1 MTGLVMISPEL
12 TIILTGWLR
21 LKIFVLENKEK
32 QL

>member
-1 MTGLVMISPEL
+1 MTGLVMISQEL

-32 QL
+32 PL